1 MKLRFTARAR
11 IRFDQQIDYLIEA
24 GSAKAARRLAN
35 RTEQFLKRFVVR
47 YPSAGTFV
55 AERDIWEIWV
65 PRTRLVLW
73 YRFTASELTVID
85 IWHTS
90 QDRQGGGEGQ
100 P

>member
-1 MKLRFTARAR
+1 MRLRFTARAR

-24 GSAKAARRLAN
+24 GSVRAARRHAN
-35 RTEQFLKRFVVR
+35 RTEQFLKRFVIL

-90 QDRQGGGEGQ
+90 QNRQGGSDEQ
-100 P
+100 S